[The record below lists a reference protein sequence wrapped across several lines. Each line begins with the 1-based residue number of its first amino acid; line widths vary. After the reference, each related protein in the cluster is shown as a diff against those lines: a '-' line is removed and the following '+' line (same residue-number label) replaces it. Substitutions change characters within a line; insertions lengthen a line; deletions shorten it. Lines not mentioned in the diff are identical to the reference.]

1 MIVQA
6 DRADLGPAFTYLLFD
21 AENTSQNARKDLAF
35 NFLPGEGFASSGLRV
50 ELGGFAFDALGQH
63 TQARWVVVDGI
74 PTVEAV
80 WWAGGVR
87 VTEHIAAIAGINA
100 FRRSIRLVE
109 AHLGGDD
116 SVKVS
121 LALPPGEYRR
131 EGNILLQSGRGA
143 GLALAINGKPPAG
156 VAVTACQG
164 KIEIGPLAIAPQA
177 EINIDT
183 LLAVQVPA
191 ADPQSFAAR
200 VGHMLESRCAGELA
214 ATRQEWVATSSVQT
228 DDRLIADIFDKARF
242 GLPGMIA
249 DDGSM
254 AAGIFEYGGQWVR
267 DTSNTA
273 LARPPCR

>member
-1 MIVQA
+1 M
-6 DRADLGPAFTYLLFD
+6 
-21 AENTSQNARKDLAF
+21 
-35 NFLPGEGFASSGLRV
+35 
-50 ELGGFAFDALGQH
+50 
-63 TQARWVVVDGI
+63 
-74 PTVEAV
+74 
-80 WWAGGVR
+80 
-87 VTEHIAAIAGINA
+87 AII
-100 FRRSIRLVE
+100 
-109 AHLGGDD
+109 
-116 SVKVS
+116 
-121 LALPPGEYRR
+121 
-131 EGNILLQSGRGA
+131 
-143 GLALAINGKPPAG
+143 GKPPA
-156 VAVTACQG
+156 VSPAAG

-200 VGHMLESRCAGELA
+200 VSGHMLESRCARELA

-273 LARPPCR
+273 LGALHAGEFEFGPCRFVTLLTKMITREGATMIAGIFDSPDLEQFDQMGELLQFCEAFCDWTGDDSHDSPAPAAIAGLDRAPAASAISGCDRDGP